1 MSKVHIGRQG
11 FLTKSALPNI
21 TRPGSGVGPSLSGL
35 LNANQTTDNTSNIN
49 VVDSST
55 FNTPVN
61 YQSGMVSQ
69 VQFSPFGPG
78 VGGSF
83 RFDGWGDW
91 LQVSGTNN
99 QFAFGTGDFTI
110 EFWVYAPVANQYV
123 LFDLRSSSNPGG
135 ASIWVRGS
143 PLVFAYATGSVT
155 DRLVGNTVFTSNTWY
170 HIAAVR
176 ISGTLRLYVNGV
188 QQTNT
193 WADTT
198 NYGAPVNAPVLG
210 QAFATSPAFFSNY
223 AGNSTLRGFMSNI
236 RIVRGVGVYT
246 GNFTVPTSPLTAT
259 QSAGTNIAAITGTQT
274 SLLLSGTNYMVV
286 DSSTNNT
293 KGLAAFS
300 LDYGM
305 TGGQVNFHPY
315 SGGGKY
321 GSYWF
326 DGSFSFID
334 TPFNT
339 DFQMTGDFT
348 MEAWVYPTRSAS
360 NLDIMSAI
368 QVGSNTNSSFTFGL
382 TTTGTP
388 AVYFHSYV
396 GSTRTDTVATGS
408 LVLNSWQHVAV
419 TRIGTTIR
427 IYLNGIQLATTGTV
441 SGSLNSITWPLRIG
455 ASSTNSIPTNTVSG
469 LVPALGTGGPISQV
483 GGYVTGARI
492 VKGTAVYTGNFTP
505 PSIQPVDVD
514 GATSVASYPSTAN
527 VNTSFASSQTSLLCK
542 FDRWTLQDNDILPRP
557 VYLLGTAQTST
568 TQAKFGAAS
577 LTGGSNLSNT
587 SLTYLASPYNFGT
600 GDFTIQCWAY
610 TSAWNAPNGENPLF
624 TIGLPNSGTNTSNVY
639 SLFINNSGSVILN
652 RYGTGNTTIGSIS
665 TAAYTNVWFHV
676 ALIRLSGTI
685 NVYID
690 GVSIGSTSAFSG
702 LTFGNQTGIL
712 AGGRYNI
719 GLTGT
724 GTYTMWNGFID
735 DFVVA
740 PSALYASNFTPPTT
754 QATDPYPALT
764 TNNIYGVIQKYN

>member
-11 FLTKSALPNI
+11 FLTKNALPNI

-35 LNANQTTDNTSNIN
+35 LNANQTTDNISNTN

-55 FNTPVN
+55 FNTPIS

-69 VQFSPFGPG
+69 VQISPFGPG
-78 VGGSF
+78 IGGSF
-83 RFDGWGDW
+83 RFDSWGDW

-99 QFAFGTGDFTI
+99 QFAFGTGDFTV
-110 EFWVYAPVANQYV
+110 EFWVFAPVADQFV
-123 LFDLRSSSNPGG
+123 LFDLRTSANSGG
-135 ASIWVRGS
+135 ANIWCRGS
-143 PLVFAYATGSVT
+143 PLVFAYNSGGV
-155 DRLVGNTVFTSNTWY
+155 DRLVGNTVFVSNTWY

-193 WADTT
+193 WADST
-198 NYGAPVNAPVLG
+198 NYGAPVNGPVFG
-210 QAFATSPAFFSNY
+210 QAFATSPSFFSNY

-300 LDYGM
+300 LNYGM

-315 SGGGKY
+315 SGSGKY
-321 GSYWF
+321 GSYWI
-326 DGSFSFID
+326 DGSFSYID
-334 TPFNT
+334 SPSNS

-348 MEAWVYPTRSAS
+348 MEAWIYPTQAKTSVIAS
-360 NLDIMSAI
+360 NWFS
-368 QVGSNTNSSFTFGL
+368 GNSTSNSFVFFVNSSNRLIFLGGQGTSNI
-382 TTTGTP
+382 TTT
-388 AVYFHSYV
+388 
-396 GSTRTDTVATGS
+396 ATTTTIIQ
-408 LVLNSWQHVAV
+408 NAWNHVAV
-419 TRIGTTIR
+419 TRVGTTIR
-427 IYLNGIQLATTGTV
+427 LWVNGVQDATTGTI
-441 SGSLNSITWPLRIG
+441 SGSLNSTTYPLRIG
-455 ASSTNSIPTNTVSG
+455 SGTLSTSVTNAVPGLSPSPPTWPG
-469 LVPALGTGGPISQV
+469 DLILGYITGF
-483 GGYVTGARI
+483 RI
-492 VKGTAVYTGNFTP
+492 VKGTAVYTGTFAP

-514 GATSVASYPSTAN
+514 GASSAASYPSTTN
-527 VNTSFASSQTSLLCK
+527 VNTSFASTQTSLLCR
-542 FDRWTLQDNDILPRP
+542 FDRWTLQDNDVLPRP

-577 LTGGSNLSNT
+577 LSSGTTLNNT
-587 SLTYLASPYNFGT
+587 TLTYLASPYNLGT
-600 GDFTIQCWAY
+600 GNFTIQCWAY
-610 TSAWNAPNGENPLF
+610 TSAWNAPNSQNPLW
-624 TIGLPNSGTNTSNVY
+624 TIGLPNSGTNSSNVY
-639 SLFINNSGSVILN
+639 SLYISNTGSVVLN
-652 RYGTGNTTIGSIS
+652 RYGTGDTTIGTIN
-665 TAAYTNVWFHV
+665 TANYTNVWFHV

-690 GVSIGSTSAFSG
+690 GISIGSTSAFSG

-719 GLTGT
+719 GLTGV

-740 PSALYASNFTPPTT
+740 PSALYASNFTPPDT

-764 TNNIYGVIQKYN
+764 TNNTYGVIQKYN